1 MGDPVT
7 MAMIGAGVGAITNPR
22 KPLQG
27 ALLGGALGGFG
38 GAAMGA
44 GNVASTAVGTTAGG
58 VPLAVT
64 GSTPGVALPSAALP
78 ASKVTLPSTFVGDV
92 GVMGTPT
99 MSMQLPNTLS
109 MANPTMPGIVSTNAS
124 TGLIPSMTADVT
136 MADRL
141 RAMGT
146 FNQQNPMVG
155 QVGFSALRD
164 LSQPQPT
171 PALTP
176 GLLRGTPS
184 QEQPMQYAIQ
194 MPQIRLI

>member
-44 GNVASTAVGTTAGG
+44 GNAAATAGMTG
-58 VPLAVT
+58 ASAVPA
-64 GSTPGVALPSAALP
+64 GASAITPMTAGATYSGAAPGMVAN
-78 ASKVTLPSTFVGDV
+78 FG
-92 GVMGTPT
+92 M
-99 MSMQLPNTLS
+99 
-109 MANPTMPGIVSTNAS
+109 PTMPTSVATGGS
-124 TGLIPSMTADVT
+124 TGLIGSTTAPVT
-136 MADRL
+136 MMDRL
-141 RAMGT
+141 KAIGS

-155 QVGFSALRD
+155 QVGSSALQN
-164 LSQPQPT
+164 LMQPQPMAAAT
-171 PALTP
+171 QP

-184 QEQPMQYAIQ
+184 QEQPTQYAMA
-194 MPQIRLI
+194 MPEIRLI

>member
-38 GAAMGA
+38 GAFA
-44 GNVASTAVGTTAGG
+44 NVAKPAATAMGTTAGG

-64 GSTPGVALPSAALP
+64 GATPGVALPSAALP
-78 ASKVTLPSTFVGDV
+78 ASTVTLPTQAATGAFK
-92 GVMGTPT
+92 TAT
-99 MSMQLPNTLS
+99 MPGIQAANTLPF
-109 MANPTMPGIVSTNAS
+109 ANPTMQGIVSTNAS

-136 MADRL
+136 MMDRL
-141 RAMGT
+141 RAMGQ
-146 FNQQNPMVG
+146 FNRDNPMVG
-155 QVGFSALRD
+155 QVGSSALRD
-164 LSQPQPT
+164 IMQPQPMAAT
-171 PALTP
+171 PTP

-184 QEQPMQYAIQ
+184 QEQPTQYAMA
-194 MPQIRLI
+194 MPQVSLI

>member
-44 GNVASTAVGTTAGG
+44 GNAAATAGM
-58 VPLAVT
+58 T
-64 GSTPGVALPSAALP
+64 GATMPAGTGVAAGTALP
-78 ASKVTLPSTFVGDV
+78 AQGAGIFA
-92 GVMGTPT
+92 TPT
-99 MSMQLPNTLS
+99 M
-109 MANPTMPGIVSTNAS
+109 PTYAATGGS
-124 TGLIPSMTADVT
+124 TGLIGSTTAPVT
-136 MADRL
+136 MMDRL
-141 RAMGT
+141 RAVGT

-155 QVGFSALRD
+155 QVGSSAL
-164 LSQPQPT
+164 QNIMQPT
-171 PALTP
+171 PPMVSAPTP

-184 QEQPMQYAIQ
+184 QEQPQQYAMA
-194 MPQIRLI
+194 MPQVSLI